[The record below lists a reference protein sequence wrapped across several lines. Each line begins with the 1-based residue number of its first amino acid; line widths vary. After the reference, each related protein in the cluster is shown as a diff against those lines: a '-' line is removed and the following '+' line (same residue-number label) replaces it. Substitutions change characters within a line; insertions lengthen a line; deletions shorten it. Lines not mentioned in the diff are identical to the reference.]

1 VDEATAKSFWTAAGS
16 GAPRRFGCS
25 IRSRKAVSPLR
36 SATAVQNYRNWSLI
50 GFSELNFTSDLC
62 AFASLRLCVKTSA
75 ESDQNGSLPFFRH
88 PAYFNPMTRKATG
101 LLPGLRQ
108 TAVWLNTFWASR
120 RRRQF

>member
-1 VDEATAKSFWTAAGS
+1 LDCGGNPAERE
-16 GAPRRFGCS
+16 PRRFGNP
-25 IRSRKAVSPLR
+25 ILSRKAVSPLSTLRSIATEDGR

-101 LLPGLRQ
+101 LLPDLGQ
-108 TAVWLNTFWASR
+108 TAI
-120 RRRQF
+120 